1 MGNKV
6 TVLPTLVTHDLT
18 MKYMD
23 GSRFTVQTLDGQG
36 KALSNQNV
44 SFNVNGVFY
53 YRTTDSNGMA
63 DLLIRLMPGE
73 YIITSYCN
81 DFQTGN
87 TIKIA

>member
-36 KALSNQNV
+36 KS
-44 SFNVNGVFY
+44 
-53 YRTTDSNGMA
+53 
-63 DLLIRLMPGE
+63 
-73 YIITSYCN
+73 
-81 DFQTGN
+81 
-87 TIKIA
+87 TI